1 MEDEKTKFSS
11 FSPFSRNEFLE
22 ENPHTISL
30 NKVVPTPSLEQPS
43 SIEVFELSEESTM
56 DNPPSTHRKYQG
68 RPSGSRNKP
77 KPPMVIMEN
86 SIADVQNVVLE
97 IPIGNDVVDSIIYFA
112 RSHEASIVVM
122 KGSGLV
128 SDITLLQP
136 NSRIPAFQLDGPF
149 NVLSLA
155 GAYLNLDCGRVPHNL
170 INDSLCT
177 TFSLQL
183 SGSRG
188 QVFGGVIGGKINAAS
203 DIHISAI
210 LFKRPGFHRVV
221 TTDGNVQ
228 LFEDDDVSIIYD
240 GVNASDYGG
249 VEASETQSENQVLP

>member
-155 GAYLNLDCGRVPHNL
+155 
-170 INDSLCT
+170 
-177 TFSLQL
+177 
-183 SGSRG
+183 
-188 QVFGGVIGGKINAAS
+188 
-203 DIHISAI
+203 AI